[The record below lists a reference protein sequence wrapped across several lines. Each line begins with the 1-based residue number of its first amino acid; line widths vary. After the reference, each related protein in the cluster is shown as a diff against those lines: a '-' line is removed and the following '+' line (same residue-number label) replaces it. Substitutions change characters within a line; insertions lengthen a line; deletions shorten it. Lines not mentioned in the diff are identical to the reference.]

1 MARYNKPVNASFID
15 RLSAMNPKVKKMSK
29 KRSRKSSKHYPVQR
43 SYQIDSDTIPSVAV
57 ELFGSIPKE
66 LSVINHRLYRQSRYY
81 EMKVDLDA
89 NLPAGTVVEV
99 YALADTWFVQKAYQL
114 AYRQFQ
120 ENSQE
125 ELAMIGDFKARWND
139 FRVGGIY
146 TEGGVS
152 NGIVPLLQNNGP
164 VGITGG
170 EFEFTEVTDAAGV
183 SKFLSWTGATGPT
196 LYNIVDEYDLTGNT
210 SSSPS
215 AVISS
220 VAYDGLTDEVDDT
233 QMAHLTNDG
242 NRPPYDENSFNNA
255 VFYKVATL
263 RIGSNDPAQS
273 DATKLSTGFFT
284 APCGIYTLAIRG
296 GSTATQL
303 QNNVKVSVKSGDY
316 KGVHA
321 PSMLE

>member
-1 MARYNKPVNASFID
+1 MARKS
-15 RLSAMNPKVKKMSK
+15 RRSGSK
-29 KRSRKSSKHYPVQR
+29 KHYPVQR
-43 SYQIDSDTIPSVAV
+43 EYQIDSDTLPSVAV

-81 EMKVDLDA
+81 EMKVDLDP
-89 NLPAGTVVEV
+89 NLAQGTVVEV

-114 AYRQFQ
+114 AYQQFN

-125 ELAMIGDFKARWND
+125 ELEMIGAYKARWND
-139 FRVGGIY
+139 FRVSGEY

-152 NGIVPLLQNNGP
+152 NNIVPLLQNNGP
-164 VGITGG
+164 VAITGG
-170 EFEFTEVTDAAGV
+170 EFEMTEVTDAAGV
-183 SKFLSWTGATGPT
+183 SKLLSWTGTTGAT

-215 AVISS
+215 AIISS
-220 VAYDGLTDEVDDT
+220 VAYDGLTDEVDDA
-233 QMAHLTNDG
+233 QMAHLSNDG

-296 GSTATQL
+296 GATATQM
-303 QNNVKVSVKSGDY
+303 QNNVKITVKSGDY